1 MRSPPHSGHSFAGAV
16 SYRSPPIAASLDWG
30 KSGFTILSYEVL
42 ATLILLPAIRSRA
55 PLSQLV
61 PIPGLDPAIL
71 QDNLEYRYTCLSS
84 SNFIT
89 DDLLRALTK
98 EATWCAPKPPLLLC
112 RSVVQVR
119 RDGQFV
125 GGANPVF
132 HPQSIPPCW
141 GPAVPA
147 LGIGLPPPGER
158 RVVVNTE
165 QAPSIAVLT
174 RSSSRFLPIWEHL
187 EMPRFDK
194 FPWDT
199 WRLASAMKF
208 WEVPEN
214 SNKASE

>member
-1 MRSPPHSGHSFAGAV
+1 MTEKAAQSPLNCLELWRTRKRSQRNEVLFRQADWFPHQVNILRRIGT
-16 SYRSPPIAASLDWG
+16 LLNNG
-30 KSGFTILSYEVL
+30 KVVCHCLILSQAVFL
-42 ATLILLPAIRSRA
+42 A
-55 PLSQLV
+55 
-61 PIPGLDPAIL
+61 
-71 QDNLEYRYTCLSS
+71 
-84 SNFIT
+84 F
-89 DDLLRALTK
+89 LTK
-98 EATWCAPKPPLLLC
+98 EATWCAPKPPQLLC

-174 RSSSRFLPIWEHL
+174 RSSSRFLPSWEHL

-199 WRLASAMKF
+199 WNLASAMKF

-214 SNKASE
+214 SNEASK

>member
-1 MRSPPHSGHSFAGAV
+1 
-16 SYRSPPIAASLDWG
+16 
-30 KSGFTILSYEVL
+30 
-42 ATLILLPAIRSRA
+42 
-55 PLSQLV
+55 
-61 PIPGLDPAIL
+61 
-71 QDNLEYRYTCLSS
+71 
-84 SNFIT
+84 
-89 DDLLRALTK
+89 
-98 EATWCAPKPPLLLC
+98 
-112 RSVVQVR
+112 VQVR

-158 RVVVNTE
+158 RVVVNKE

-187 EMPRFDK
+187 KMPRFDK

-214 SNKASE
+214 SNEASE